1 MRKHN
6 ALEGNNAQIQSILY
20 FESTNTGSFSHLWSE
35 DDIHLVTK
43 TYSWEMTMN
52 SSHETQQKVMN
63 CCWAYYLSWQKTTRI
78 LLSVLSLW
86 NSQSKKTYF
95 LILSFFLYIF
105 NSENYVLLCNLFSCI
120 PICIPVLLR
129 SWGLYKLFLLAF
141 LLECS
146 TNFAVYWFRK
156 GTLFVCGT

>member
-20 FESTNTGSFSHLWSE
+20 FESTNIGSFSHLWSE

-63 CCWAYYLSWQKTTRI
+63 CC
-78 LLSVLSLW
+78 
-86 NSQSKKTYF
+86 
-95 LILSFFLYIF
+95 
-105 NSENYVLLCNLFSCI
+105 
-120 PICIPVLLR
+120 
-129 SWGLYKLFLLAF
+129 
-141 LLECS
+141 
-146 TNFAVYWFRK
+146 
-156 GTLFVCGT
+156 